1 MGGPLQTGQV
11 SLKSVRWLVPPL
23 PGPFVDALLRG
34 TKKFTIEKSCINVTA
49 AKVHLNACFVIVRE
63 QEVI

>member
-1 MGGPLQTGQV
+1 MKEFTSGKKLLNV
-11 SLKSVRWLVPPL
+11 NIVASVLVI
-23 PGPFVDALLRG
+23 GEFLRG